1 MNYVRP
7 GDEIHVE
14 SFSRLSRS
22 THELLSTVNSLTERN
37 VHLISHKEKFDT
49 TTASGRL
56 MLTVFAAIA
65 QFERE
70 ITLERQKEGI
80 AAAKERGVY
89 KGRAKSPDTPELLI
103 AMKGWASG
111 ELKAADAIR
120 ISRLG
125 KTAFY
130 QRCKEYGYHR

>member
-1 MNYVRP
+1 MK
-7 GDEIHVE
+7 I
-14 SFSRLSRS
+14 RLQV
-22 THELLSTVNSLTERN
+22 T
-37 VHLISHKEKFDT
+37 
-49 TTASGRL
+49 
-56 MLTVFAAIA
+56 MFAAIA

-80 AAAKERGVY
+80 IAAKEKGLY
-89 KGRAKSPDTPELLI
+89 KGRPRHPDTAELQI

-120 ISRLG
+120 ISGLG

-130 QRCKEYGYHR
+130 QRCKEKGIKREPK